1 MTVIERIKQRA
12 TTMWDWCFFPPN
24 LKRWKVGL
32 SVACVTALFFGLYNQ
47 TNDQNAQRIHDLR
60 CSQAEGRTNNRAV
73 LFRITTLSDVF
84 GHSDVID
91 LYEKSMHAIIDEL
104 EKPIIVDNCP
114 KENT

>member
-1 MTVIERIKQRA
+1 MTITERITKRA
-12 TTMWDWCFFPPN
+12 ATMWDWCIEPPN

-32 SVACVTALFFGLYNQ
+32 SVGCVAALMAGLYNQ
-47 TNDQNAQRIHDLR
+47 TNDYNNERIHDIR
-60 CSQAEGRTNNRAV
+60 CSQSEGRSNNRAV

-84 GHSDVID
+84 GHSEVID

-114 KENT
+114 KEGT